1 MPDPEPG
8 PAPAPKPHARGPS
21 GDTQPLESQVL
32 PHGVPWGRPCGR
44 LRKAGGTGKRTE
56 KIEVQEDLV
65 PRHENFAIAVLHR
78 FQERVDHLS
87 SFPNQLLRQNTNC
100 SRGEGSW
107 STGH

>member
-1 MPDPEPG
+1 MPPNHWRTRFCSMERHAGDPVAAWG
-8 PAPAPKPHARGPS
+8 PASLLREARG
-21 GDTQPLESQVL
+21 T
-32 PHGVPWGRPCGR
+32 GR
-44 LRKAGGTGKRTE
+44 RTE

-78 FQERVDHLS
+78 LQERVDHLS

-107 STGH
+107 STGHSFIHSTYMF